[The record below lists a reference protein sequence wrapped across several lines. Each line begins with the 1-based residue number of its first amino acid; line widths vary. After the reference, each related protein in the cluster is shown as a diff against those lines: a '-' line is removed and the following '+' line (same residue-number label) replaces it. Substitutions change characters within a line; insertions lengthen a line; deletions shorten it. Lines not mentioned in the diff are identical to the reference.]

1 MHELALMGDILNL
14 IGEDAKKQKIAKV
27 NKVELIVGDLSNA
40 LPDALEMA
48 FDMHKNQGI
57 DFLDKDAKLIIIHE
71 KAKAK
76 CVLCEHEYEPDYHIS
91 VCPKCNMPS
100 GKLIEGETFKI
111 NSYDGE

>member
-14 IGEDAKKQKIAKV
+14 IGEDAKNQNISKV
-27 NKVELIVGDLSNA
+27 NEIELIVGDLSNA

-48 FDMHKNQGI
+48 FDMHKSQGI

-76 CVLCEHEYEPDYHIS
+76 CALCGYEYEPEYQIS
-91 VCPKCNMPS
+91 VCPECNMPG
-100 GKLIEGETFKI
+100 GKLIKGETFKV
-111 NSYDGE
+111 NSYNGE